1 MPSPEIFRR
10 WAAVSGVAGALERRC
25 QIRTNGG
32 VLFPNLFVLFVAPP
46 GVGKDQAINPMREL
60 WAATGKF
67 NIAPISMTHKGLI
80 DQLAEESSHKSII
93 DPETNHYDSYHSLL
107 CAVPELGVLIPS
119 HDLGFLSALNELYN
133 CYDLFEERIR
143 SKGEVLRIE
152 KPHIS
157 IISGTQPKY
166 LGELFP
172 EAAYGMGFT
181 SRIIMVYAGTPVR
194 VTLWGKRN
202 FNPELKADLIE
213 DLKQMSTLTG
223 DFTITEDAAAAIEA
237 WHLFGCEQ
245 DKPQHSR
252 LLHYNARRIMHCLK
266 LSMAFSVSESNN
278 MVIELK
284 HWDAAR
290 ELLLETEELMP
301 EIFKEISAG
310 GQAAEIEEAFLHIVR
325 AYGKTGKE
333 ISESILVHFLHNKV
347 PANQIDFI
355 INTMLR
361 AKMLKEVIP
370 KGMLNTPGRERF
382 FVPLELNKAE

>member
-10 WAAVSGVAGALERRC
+10 WAGVSGVAGALERRC

-32 VLFPNLFVLFVAPP
+32 VLYPNLFILFVAPP

-60 WAATGKF
+60 WAASGKF

-93 DPETNHYDSYHSLL
+93 DPETNHYESYHSLL
-107 CAVPELGVLIPS
+107 CAVPELGVLLPA

-202 FNPELKADLIE
+202 FNPGLKDDLIS
-213 DLKQMSTLTG
+213 DLKQMAILRG
-223 DFTITEDAAAAIEA
+223 DFTITEEAAAAIES
-237 WHLFGCEQ
+237 WHLHGCAL
-245 DKPQHSR
+245 DAPQHSR
-252 LLHYNARRIMHCLK
+252 LLHYNARRIMHTLK

-278 MVIELK
+278 MVITLD
-284 HWDAAR
+284 HWNSAL

-301 EIFKEISAG
+301 EIFKEISSG
-310 GQAAEIEEAFLHIVR
+310 GQAAEIEELFLHLVR
-325 AYGKTGKE
+325 LYAERKKE
-333 ISESILVHFLHNKV
+333 IPESHLIHFLHTKV

-355 INTMLR
+355 MNTMLR
-361 AKMLKEVIP
+361 AKMIKEVIP
-370 KGMLNTPGRERF
+370 KGVLNVPGRERF